1 MQTFNTD
8 KISEADIALN
18 KNFSLSKAEDVH
30 ALVDELPKLFR
41 TASSKRKSKELGFVT
56 LCSDGKNVCW
66 FKLMRKFQHA
76 LYEAFATVQLIAA
89 QTDVLSAHES
99 QVVKMIYAQMSK
111 LVK

>member
-1 MQTFNTD
+1 
-8 KISEADIALN
+8 
-18 KNFSLSKAEDVH
+18 
-30 ALVDELPKLFR
+30 
-41 TASSKRKSKELGFVT
+41 
-56 LCSDGKNVCW
+56 
-66 FKLMRKFQHA
+66 MRKFQHA